1 MIVFVL
7 QLEKHLSVKSGT
19 CPLAEIHCPYSTY
32 GCSFVVSN
40 IWGGGGRER
49 RGGGRKEGWGG
60 GRDRKR
66 KELFST
72 KLANR
77 M

>member
-1 MIVFVL
+1 M
-7 QLEKHLSVKSGT
+7 
-19 CPLAEIHCPYSTY
+19 
-32 GCSFVVSN
+32 VSN